1 MLGFPKKFMLPTTRN
16 PVLLYTKDLRE
27 TLYLV
32 GQTQSWSFETQSSF
46 QKNFEALKSSFC
58 TYLQ

>member
-16 PVLLYTKDLRE
+16 PVLLY
-27 TLYLV
+27 LV
-32 GQTQSWSFETQSSF
+32 GQTQSWSFETQLSF

>member
-1 MLGFPKKFMLPTTRN
+1 MLEFPKKFMLPTTRN
-16 PVLLYTKDLRE
+16 PVLLCTKDLRE

-32 GQTQSWSFETQSSF
+32 GQTQSSF